1 MRRISLALAVALA
14 AQTAQGSVAGTE
26 PAGDS
31 GFGAGHVLQTDFV
44 ASGHSGPNGESP
56 VGTITLRGYLD
67 FTATATCANVA
78 GNAVVAGYRIE
89 TGRRAGKGFISSA
102 VDRGL
107 PRKGRPVDLTVYSGI
122 LPRPPLNCPSPGDPP
137 PPRMSSTGGGPFT
150 RGDFTLVDARER
162 LPGGAPRARVTAL
175 RATGWHAGLTLR
187 VRLCGAPGM
196 ALLRFS
202 LASSPFEHNR
212 PVGERASWGD
222 ELRQT
227 ASCSVHRIRRPL
239 GGSPGGR
246 RYRVTVRA
254 RTTGQRWSTRVVRLA
269 DVR

>member
-1 MRRISLALAVALA
+1 MRRISLALAPVLALLA
-14 AQTAQGSVAGTE
+14 APGSPAGTA

-31 GFGAGHVLQTDFV
+31 GFGAGHVLETDFV
-44 ASGHSGPNGESP
+44 SSGHSGPNGENP
-56 VGTITLRGYLD
+56 VGTITLRGFLD
-67 FTATATCANVA
+67 FRATATCSNVA

-102 VDRGL
+102 VDRGR

-122 LPRPPLNCPSPGDPP
+122 LPRPPLDCPSPGDPP
-137 PPRMSSTGGGPFT
+137 PRRMSSTGGGPFT

-162 LPGGAPRARVTAL
+162 LPAGAAKARVPAFRAGGTRTGL
-175 RATGWHAGLTLR
+175 RLR

-202 LASSPFEHNR
+202 LASSPFGRDR

-227 ASCSVHRIRRPL
+227 AACSTHLIQRPL
-239 GGSPGGR
+239 GRYPGGR
-246 RYRVTVRA
+246 RYRLTVRA
-254 RTTGQRWSTRVVRLA
+254 RTTGQRWSERVVRRL
-269 DVR
+269 DLR